1 MATATRSKPF
11 TCSFVA
17 MTIEI
22 SDVRYACD
30 PIDPGESGTRAFRLT
45 KHGKD
50 RDVYDV
56 LRRHDGTV
64 ACDCPDFEFR
74 HEGLTDAPCKH
85 GRALV
90 ELGLMP
96 APLAP
101 ESAPAVE
108 VIEPAP
114 PAPCCTPEEPAP
126 CLACTPAEPAP
137 VAEPAPDPDAFPPDQ
152 VDPGDVESPPE
163 LWPDECDDHVWNLG
177 PDPADEPAPPTLSLA
192 ELVDRQADAYRA
204 WPLDAGQMIAR
215 ALDELALRVRL
226 TDASTPAEFAARVE
240 VLDRDIREQWEAIGF
255 EQGKASCPCHDG
267 AGSAWGHMA

>member
-30 PIDPGESGTRAFRLT
+30 PLDPGESGTRAFRLT

-56 LRRHDGTV
+56 IRRPDGSV
-64 ACDCPDFEFR
+64 ACDCPDYEFR
-74 HEGLTDAPCKH
+74 RDGLTAEPCKH

-96 APLAP
+96 AP
-101 ESAPAVE
+101 
-108 VIEPAP
+108 
-114 PAPCCTPEEPAP
+114 CCDPTEPAP
-126 CLACTPAEPAP
+126 CLACTPAEPDL
-137 VAEPAPDPDAFPPDQ
+137 APDVIPGDL
-152 VDPGDVESPPE
+152 VDPGDVESDPE
-163 LWPDECDDHVWNLG
+163 LWPDGWDDHVWNLG

-204 WPLDAGQMIAR
+204 WPLDAGRMIAR
-215 ALDELALRVRL
+215 ALDELALKIRM
-226 TDASTPAEFAARVE
+226 TDAATPAEFEARKDT
-240 VLDRDIREQWEAIGF
+240 LDADARAQWEAIGY
-255 EQGKASCPCHDG
+255 EEGRASCPCHDH
-267 AGSAWGHMA
+267 AGSAFGHSA